1 MMVVLIPFIVAS
13 INPNSGESAAK
24 ITSDGA
30 LAAESIAAAMDQLWQ
45 DVLGNSGGLYAAI
58 ANLGVLFAIG
68 TLLIWAVQWAK
79 TLLEDGTG
87 SSFSE
92 IIWPLVVVVL
102 LANDGGLL
110 ATCTLQVRGI
120 INQANQTVLQSTSS
134 SVRLEEAYRQIVQE
148 IGAEDAARGL
158 LDQCAAIADQE
169 QQLSC
174 LENAKEQAQQ
184 ISGSLDNS
192 PSNRFQRFL
201 ERFNVGEIFNTNI
214 LQMAVRGWLIAFGI
228 AFQWIVEISM
238 LLTGLL
244 GPLAVG
250 GSLLPVGNK
259 AIFAW
264 LTGFFS
270 VGMVKLSFNIINGLV
285 AVMVL
290 NAGDSDPM
298 IFAFATGLISPI
310 LSLALAAGGGMAVF
324 NSLSTLAT
332 FGLGRLLPYNVQ
344 KTLIR

>member
-1 MMVVLIPFIVAS
+1 MVVLIPFIVAS

-148 IGAEDAARGL
+148 IGAEDA
-158 LDQCAAIADQE
+158 C
-169 QQLSC
+169 C
-174 LENAKEQAQQ
+174 
-184 ISGSLDNS
+184 
-192 PSNRFQRFL
+192 
-201 ERFNVGEIFNTNI
+201 
-214 LQMAVRGWLIAFGI
+214 
-228 AFQWIVEISM
+228 
-238 LLTGLL
+238 
-244 GPLAVG
+244 
-250 GSLLPVGNK
+250 
-259 AIFAW
+259 
-264 LTGFFS
+264 
-270 VGMVKLSFNIINGLV
+270 
-285 AVMVL
+285 
-290 NAGDSDPM
+290 
-298 IFAFATGLISPI
+298 
-310 LSLALAAGGGMAVF
+310 
-324 NSLSTLAT
+324 
-332 FGLGRLLPYNVQ
+332 
-344 KTLIR
+344 